1 MGSLLLSSLLQVN
14 KIHVFLKPFSVCV
27 CVCVSVSPSLLYSLS
42 GLANSVKEQIVN
54 ILGVAHTA
62 YDLCHIVFFSNNPLK
77 IKTVLRSSQAIQKW
91 AVGQIR
97 PMGCSL
103 PTPGL
108 CGSITNSILN
118 LPFPP
123 FKVAVS
129 FSSVYLLCVSV
140 SKDLQN
146 SEVDKTLLGRIGIS
160 AMYFYHK
167 LLQWSKVLH

>member
-1 MGSLLLSSLLQVN
+1 MSPVQS
-14 KIHVFLKPFSVCV
+14 VFLCICV
-27 CVCVSVSPSLLYSLS
+27 CVCVLACVCVCVSPSLLYSLS
-42 GLANSVKEQIVN
+42 GLTNSVKEQIVN

-77 IKTVLRSSQAIQKW
+77 IKTVLRSSQAIQKQ
-91 AVGQIR
+91 ATGQMR
-97 PMGCSL
+97 PMGCSW

-118 LPFPP
+118 LPFLS
-123 FKVAVS
+123 FKVTIS

-140 SKDLQN
+140 SKDPQN